1 MTAPRSMAG
10 PPPRPAD
17 GSADARP
24 SPDDP
29 AEPPRAARRE
39 SRPAPP
45 QMMWHQGRPGLQSLV
60 VWTERVPGRGED
72 AEPFVAHHF
81 GAQQGMLAV
90 FDGSGGAGSSPAW
103 QAPDGETRT
112 GAWVGSR
119 VARLAADCWFHDV
132 VERGQADTPEQ
143 LTQYLKYFL
152 SKAPQ
157 RRSKIVGTM
166 RRRLPTTLAAVQ
178 YQMREQH
185 SIECQALWA
194 GDSRAYTLQPGAG
207 LRVLTRDH
215 TQESDALE
223 LLRSDPPM
231 TNSICADREFV
242 VDVQRRS
249 FQLPCV
255 FLAATDG
262 FFGYVHTP
270 AVFEYVLLSTLM
282 QADNELEWAD
292 LIRREVQG
300 YTADDASMALIALGY
315 QDVRH
320 LRGAF
325 ADRYV
330 TVRDRYV
337 HGRPQGTDLTERI
350 RGWQDDTW
358 RSYRADYETFLPP
371 LPEEQA

>member
-1 MTAPRSMAG
+1 M
-10 PPPRPAD
+10 
-17 GSADARP
+17 
-24 SPDDP
+24 
-29 AEPPRAARRE
+29 
-39 SRPAPP
+39 
-45 QMMWHQGRPGLQSLV
+45 
-60 VWTERVPGRGED
+60 WTERIPGRGED

-81 GAQQGMLAV
+81 GTQQGMLAV

-132 VERGQADTPEQ
+132 VEGGQADTPEQ

-178 YQMREQH
+178 YQMHEDR
-185 SIECQALWA
+185 SIEWQALWA

-215 TQESDALE
+215 THESDALE

-231 TNSICADREFV
+231 TNSICADRDFV
-242 VDVQRRS
+242 VEVQRMS

-270 AVFEYVLLSTLM
+270 AEFEYVLLSTLM
-282 QADNELEWAD
+282 QANNEHEWAD

-315 QDVRH
+315 QDVTH
-320 LRGAF
+320 LRDAF
-325 ADRYV
+325 EDRYV
-330 TVRDRYV
+330 TVRERYAR
-337 HGRPQGTDLTERI
+337 GRPQGTDQTERI
-350 RGWQDDTW
+350 RGWQDETW
-358 RSYRADYETFLPP
+358 RTYRAAYETFLPP